1 MAEAHGRK
9 RMRVH
14 VAKGDTDSDIQS
26 GSISEL
32 IK

>member
-9 RMRVH
+9 PVRVH
-14 VAKGDTDSDIQS
+14 VANGDTDSNIQS